1 MKRKQYPQPASDSEM
16 VKEPMP
22 AVSYNHSVS
31 PLDALWSIYQSQS
44 KRVRKAFRQRIL
56 EEEKADK
63 HESEM
68 RAYELQLP
76 SETRESVRVFTNT
89 IKKAVNDVRQAAVD
103 HTHVGRNAD
112 DFLSE
117 LEQEEA

>member
-16 VKEPMP
+16 VKEPIP
-22 AVSYNHSVS
+22 SVSYNHSVS

-76 SETRESVRVFTNT
+76 SETRESVRLFTKT

-103 HTHVGRNAD
+103 HTHVGRDAD

>member
-1 MKRKQYPQPASDSEM
+1 MKRKQYPQPESDTEM
-16 VKEPMP
+16 VKEPIP
-22 AVSYNHSVS
+22 SVSYNHSVS

-68 RAYELQLP
+68 RAYELHLP

>member
-1 MKRKQYPQPASDSEM
+1 MKRKQYPQPESDTEM
-16 VKEPMP
+16 VKEPIP

-31 PLDALWSIYQSQS
+31 PLDALWSIYQSQ
-44 KRVRKAFRQRIL
+44 
-56 EEEKADK
+56 EEKADK

-76 SETRESVRVFTNT
+76 SETRESVCLFAKT
-89 IKKAVNDVRQAAVD
+89 IKKAVKDVRQAAAD
-103 HTHVGRNAD
+103 HTHVGRKAD

>member
-1 MKRKQYPQPASDSEM
+1 MKRKQYPQPESDTEM
-16 VKEPMP
+16 VKEPIP

-89 IKKAVNDVRQAAVD
+89 IKKAVNDVRQATAD
-103 HTHVGRNAD
+103 HIHVGRKAD

>member
-1 MKRKQYPQPASDSEM
+1 MATES
-16 VKEPMP
+16 MP
-22 AVSYNHSVS
+22 VGSYNHSIS

-63 HESEM
+63 LQAEM

-76 SETRESVRVFTNT
+76 SDTRESVCLFAKT
-89 IKKAVNDVRQAAVD
+89 IKKTVNDVRQAVAD
-103 HTHVGRNAD
+103 HAHVGRNAD
-112 DFLSE
+112 DFLLE

>member
-1 MKRKQYPQPASDSEM
+1 MKRKQYPQPVSDTEM
-16 VKEPMP
+16 VKEPVP
-22 AVSYNHSVS
+22 AVSYNHNVS

-68 RAYELQLP
+68 HAYELRLP
-76 SETRESVRVFTNT
+76 SETRESVRLFTKT

-103 HTHVGRNAD
+103 HTHVGRDAD

>member
-1 MKRKQYPQPASDSEM
+1 MKHKNYPLLESETE
-16 VKEPMP
+16 KATEPMP
-22 AVSYNHSVS
+22 AGSYNHSVS

-76 SETRESVRVFTNT
+76 SETRESVCLFAKT
-89 IKKAVNDVRQAAVD
+89 IKKAVKDVRQAATD
-103 HTHVGRNAD
+103 HTHVGRKAD

>member
-1 MKRKQYPQPASDSEM
+1 MKRKQYPQPVSDTEM
-16 VKEPMP
+16 VKEPVP

-68 RAYELQLP
+68 RAYELRLP
-76 SETRESVRVFTNT
+76 SETRESVRLFTKT

>member
-1 MKRKQYPQPASDSEM
+1 MPRKPYSPIQPAND
-16 VKEPMP
+16 VAKEPML
-22 AVSYNHSVS
+22 STTYNRSVS
-31 PLDALWSIYQSQS
+31 PLDALWSIYKSQS
-44 KRVRKAFRQRIL
+44 KRVRKAFRQRIM
-56 EEEKADK
+56 EEEKANK

-76 SETRESVRVFTNT
+76 SDTRESVCLFAKTVKN
-89 IKKAVNDVRQAAVD
+89 AVNDVRQARID

>member
-1 MKRKQYPQPASDSEM
+1 MKRKQYPQPVSDTEM
-16 VKEPMP
+16 VKEPVP
-22 AVSYNHSVS
+22 AVSYNHNVS

-76 SETRESVRVFTNT
+76 SETRESVRLFTKT
-89 IKKAVNDVRQAAVD
+89 IKKAVNDVRQAAAD
-103 HTHVGRNAD
+103 HTHVGRDAD

>member
-1 MKRKQYPQPASDSEM
+1 MKRKKYPPIESDAEM
-16 VKEPMP
+16 VNEPMP
-22 AVSYNHSVS
+22 AVSYNHSIS

-76 SETRESVRVFTNT
+76 SETRESVCLFTNT
-89 IKKAVNDVRQAAVD
+89 IKKAVQDVRQAASK
-103 HTHVGRNAD
+103 HTHVGRSAD

>member
-1 MKRKQYPQPASDSEM
+1 MKNKKYPLLESDTEM
-16 VKEPMP
+16 ATEPMP
-22 AVSYNHSVS
+22 AGSYHHRIS

-63 HESEM
+63 LQAEM

-76 SETRESVRVFTNT
+76 SDTRESVCLFAKT
-89 IKKAVNDVRQAAVD
+89 IKKTVNDVRQAAVD
-103 HTHVGRNAD
+103 HAHVGRNAD
-112 DFLSE
+112 DFLLE

>member
-16 VKEPMP
+16 VKEPIP
-22 AVSYNHSVS
+22 SVSYNHSVS

-68 RAYELQLP
+68 RAYELRLP
-76 SETRESVRVFTNT
+76 SETRESVRLFTKT

>member
-1 MKRKQYPQPASDSEM
+1 MKRNKYSKHESDAEM
-16 VKEPMP
+16 VKEPIP

-76 SETRESVRVFTNT
+76 SETRESVSLFAKT
-89 IKKAVNDVRQAAVD
+89 IKKAVNDVRQAAAD
-103 HTHVGRNAD
+103 HNHVGRNAD
-112 DFLSE
+112 DFLS
-117 LEQEEA
+117 

>member
-1 MKRKQYPQPASDSEM
+1 MKNKKYPLLESDTEM
-16 VKEPMP
+16 VKEPIP

>member
-1 MKRKQYPQPASDSEM
+1 MKRKQYPQTVSDTEM
-16 VKEPMP
+16 VKEPVP
-22 AVSYNHSVS
+22 AVSYNHNVS

-76 SETRESVRVFTNT
+76 SETRESVRLFTKT
-89 IKKAVNDVRQAAVD
+89 IKKAVNDVRQAAAD
-103 HTHVGRNAD
+103 HTHVGRDAD

>member
-1 MKRKQYPQPASDSEM
+1 MKRKQYPQPESDMEM
-16 VKEPMP
+16 VKEPIP
-22 AVSYNHSVS
+22 SVSYNHSVS

-63 HESEM
+63 HELEM

>member
-1 MKRKQYPQPASDSEM
+1 MKRKQYPQPESDSEM
-16 VKEPMP
+16 VKEPIP
-22 AVSYNHSVS
+22 SVSYNHSVS

-76 SETRESVRVFTNT
+76 SETRESVRFFTKT

-112 DFLSE
+112 DFLAE
-117 LEQEEA
+117 LEQEGA

>member
-1 MKRKQYPQPASDSEM
+1 MKRKQYPQPVSDTEM
-16 VKEPMP
+16 VKEPVP
-22 AVSYNHSVS
+22 AVSYNHNVS

-68 RAYELQLP
+68 RAYELRLP
-76 SETRESVRVFTNT
+76 SETRESVRLFTKT

>member
-1 MKRKQYPQPASDSEM
+1 MKRKQYPQPESDTEM

-89 IKKAVNDVRQAAVD
+89 IKKAVNDVRQAAAD
-103 HTHVGRNAD
+103 HTHVGRKAD

>member
-1 MKRKQYPQPASDSEM
+1 MKNKKYPLLESETD
-16 VKEPMP
+16 KATEPMP
-22 AVSYNHSVS
+22 AGSYHHRIS

-44 KRVRKAFRQRIL
+44 KRVCKAFRQRIL

-63 HESEM
+63 LQSEM

-76 SETRESVRVFTNT
+76 SDTRESVCLFAKT
-89 IKKAVNDVRQAAVD
+89 IKKTVNDVRQAAFD

-112 DFLSE
+112 DFLAE

>member
-1 MKRKQYPQPASDSEM
+1 MKHKNYPLLESETD
-16 VKEPMP
+16 KATEPMP
-22 AVSYNHSVS
+22 AGSYHHRIS

-44 KRVRKAFRQRIL
+44 KKVRKAFRQRIL

-63 HESEM
+63 LQAEM

-76 SETRESVRVFTNT
+76 SDTRESVCLFAKT
-89 IKKAVNDVRQAAVD
+89 IKKTVNDVRQAVVD
-103 HTHVGRNAD
+103 HAHVGRNAD
-112 DFLSE
+112 DFLLE